1 MRARGFRVL
10 LPARSG
16 PEAGR
21 VAFPLNALGALRGF
35 FLLFGG
41 GSGELIA
48 ASPGVPVLVVFPSV
62 FAPRH
67 RDKR

>member
-1 MRARGFRVL
+1 ML

-21 VAFPLNALGALRGF
+21 VAFPLRAVRGF
-35 FLLFGG
+35 LPAFGG

-48 ASPGVPVLVVFPSV
+48 AAPGAPVLVVFPSV
-62 FAPRH
+62 FGRRH
-67 RDKR
+67 VRR